1 MAFETFD
8 IVNAPTDAQI
18 NRQLRGLQGIGKRA
32 DIGSVSAGTLLDLD
46 IVWRGTRDF
55 SDLELEDAAYLV
67 YAGKRLANEIRE
79 RTIAGRLPSGRR
91 TAALSPRYI
100 KYKTGK
106 GGRRI
111 RDGVVTGSMWRGF
124 GITRKK
130 GKTAITIGFSGAHRP
145 SGKVEYKPTR
155 GKYKGQTRTKN
166 VTNQYVANSWAL
178 RGRSGV
184 PYSLSSFNGRPAH
197 VFTETDDIQELWI
210 AREYEMRVLH
220 KGIDELPP
228 IKGMGERSVGRGQKR
243 RWQGI
248 TPRSA

>member
-8 IVNAPTDAQI
+8 IVQAPTDAAI

-32 DIGSVSAGTLLDLD
+32 DIGRVDAGTLLDLD

-79 RTIAGRLPSGRR
+79 RTIAGRLPTGRR
-91 TAALSPRYI
+91 TAKLSKRYTA
-100 KYKTGK
+100 YKVK
-106 GGRRI
+106 QGGRAM

-124 GITRKK
+124 GVRRRK
-130 GKTAITIGFSGAHRP
+130 GKTDLVIGFSGAHKP
-145 SGKVEYKPTR
+145 SGETNYVPRR

-178 RGRSGV
+178 RGRTGV

-197 VFTETDDIQELWI
+197 AFTETDDIQELWI

-228 IKGMGERSVGRGQKR
+228 IKGMGERVLGRGQRR